1 MSASEGWAPGL
12 DAGGLAAWLAT
23 HVPAIEGPLTLE
35 PIAGG
40 QSNPTYIL
48 GAPTG
53 RWVLRRKPLGPLL
66 PSAHQIEREFRV
78 LRALAGT
85 RVPVPRALALCEDT
99 DVLGAPFFVMEFLD
113 GRIFADPALP
123 GVTPAERTAMYE
135 SAIAILAELH
145 AVDFRAVGL
154 SDYGRSAGYLA
165 RQVTRWTKQY
175 TASQTHTIASMDAL
189 IDWLPQHIPAEDE
202 AAIAHGDYRIGNL
215 MFHPR
220 EPRVIGVLDWEL
232 STIGHP
238 LLDLAYT
245 VLMHHMPREVIALMG
260 AASSLRRS
268 PVFPAATTSS
278 SATARGRNARGR
290 RTCDFTR
297 RLRSFAPRRSCKGFA
312 YALRSVMLPAAS
324 MPNGARQSR
333 RTSLILAGPARA
345 GHDTSD
351 IAAVRDA
358 PHWPSVTPEP
368 KAIT

>member
-23 HVPAIEGPLTLE
+23 HVPAIEGPLMLE

-48 GAPTG
+48 DAPTG

-260 AASSLRRS
+260 GSVELAPIPGIPSSDDLIERYCTRAKRARPADLRFYTALAFFRTAAIMQGIRLRIALGN
-268 PVFPAATTSS
+268 AAGGADAERRAAVTPHL
-278 SATARGRNARGR
+278 ADLGWACARGA
-290 RTCDFTR
+290 
-297 RLRSFAPRRSCKGFA
+297 
-312 YALRSVMLPAAS
+312 
-324 MPNGARQSR
+324 
-333 RTSLILAGPARA
+333 
-345 GHDTSD
+345 
-351 IAAVRDA
+351 
-358 PHWPSVTPEP
+358 
-368 KAIT
+368 